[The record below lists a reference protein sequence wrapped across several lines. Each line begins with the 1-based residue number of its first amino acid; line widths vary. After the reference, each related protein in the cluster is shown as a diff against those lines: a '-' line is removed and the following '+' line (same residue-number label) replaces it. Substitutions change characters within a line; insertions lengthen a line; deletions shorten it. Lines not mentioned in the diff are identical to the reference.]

1 MDLSR
6 EYRTLR
12 RLAASYDAMSARE
25 QRAYDQRLGAW
36 LLAADVTDDASLSRD
51 IISWREGWRHERI
64 IGLRGWC
71 NRELVRGGRGGRGD
85 IYYAQIRSIAA

>member
-12 RLAASYDAMSARE
+12 RLAASYDAMSARKL
-25 QRAYDQRLGAW
+25 RAYDQRLGAW

-64 IGLRGWC
+64 DGA
-71 NRELVRGGRGGRGD
+71 RGGRGD
-85 IYYAQIRSIAA
+85 CGGLKILRKTRTRA